1 MPASTSANNAYAN
14 LRLNSRVLALEVG
27 MYIVRYAS
35 VLPAGEEVALTLQ
48 QAPLGKGSVD
58 LFPAEGVTRNTL
70 SKLGD
75 CVIVR
80 VKGDTGALL
89 VTEYH
94 MAGQRQREV
103 NLRVDRIDTS
113 EALLQRAPAQ
123 QPKVLVDATSTPAP
137 APAPA
142 AAAPAAPAPAAAAR
156 AATAAR
162 MPPLQAAEPPRLP
175 PELAPAAAVPLTLE
189 GHIERRGDVTVDTGW
204 LGNPQGHA
212 RLEGFTVHWPNK
224 PEGVDL
230 AYSVR
235 VQGQGKQP
243 AALSGRYAG
252 TRQKAAAITAIT
264 FGLVGPKQK
273 QFQLDGQ
280 VVFSGAP
287 PQTILNGHEIASPSG
302 LDPLVA
308 ISLAIVPK
316 SEANAPRYQSPW
328 EDPAITKIYKA
339 QG

>member
-1 MPASTSANNAYAN
+1 MSSIPHPDNVYAN

-35 VLPAGEEVALTLQ
+35 QLPEGEEVAITLQ

-58 LFPAEGVTRNTL
+58 LFPAEGVSRNTL
-70 SKLGD
+70 SRVGD
-75 CVIVR
+75 CVIIR

-94 MAGQRQREV
+94 MAGRKQREV

-113 EALLQRAPAQ
+113 AD
-123 QPKVLVDATSTPAP
+123 LVERTLADQTPAAAIP
-137 APAPA
+137 GLPQRP
-142 AAAPAAPAPAAAAR
+142 AAAPAPSRPAPPAPVRAPTPALAPQPILEPVR
-156 AATAAR
+156 AAPQPMSPLAA
-162 MPPLQAAEPPRLP
+162 PL
-175 PELAPAAAVPLTLE
+175 VFE
-189 GHIERRGDVTVDTGW
+189 GHIERRGDVRVDNGW
-204 LGNPQGHA
+204 LGNPQGNA
-212 RLEGFTVHWPNK
+212 RLEGFAIHWPNK

-235 VQGQGKQP
+235 IQNQGKQP

-252 TRQKAAAITAIT
+252 TRQKAMGITAIT
-264 FGLVGPKQK
+264 FGLIGPNQK

-287 PQTILNGHEIASPSG
+287 PQTILNGHEIASPTG

-328 EDPAITKIYKA
+328 EDPAITQIYKA

>member
-1 MPASTSANNAYAN
+1 MSTSKSDNAAYAN

-35 VLPAGEEVALTLQ
+35 ELPAGEEVAITLQ

-58 LFPAEGVTRNTL
+58 LFPAEGVARNTL

-75 CVIVR
+75 CVIIR

-94 MAGQRQREV
+94 MAGQRPREV

-113 EALLQRAPAQ
+113 ENLLKRAPAE
-123 QPKVLVDATSTPAP
+123 PPRVLVDSASPAVPAP
-137 APAPA
+137 VIAPA
-142 AAAPAAPAPAAAAR
+142 AVR
-156 AATAAR
+156 TS
-162 MPPLQAAEPPRLP
+162 PLQKAEPPRLP
-175 PELAPAAAVPLTLE
+175 PELAPAAAVPLSLE
-189 GHIERRGDVTVDTGW
+189 GHIERRGDVSVDSGW
-204 LGNPQGHA
+204 LGNPQGNA
-212 RLEGFTVHWPNK
+212 RLEGFTIHWPGK

-243 AALSGRYAG
+243 AALSGRFAG
-252 TRQKAAAITAIT
+252 TRQKAAGITAIT

-287 PQTILNGHEIASPSG
+287 PQTILNGHEIASPTG

>member
-1 MPASTSANNAYAN
+1 MSVSKPDTPYAN

-35 VLPAGEEVALTLQ
+35 ELPAGEEVAITLQ

-113 EALLQRAPAQ
+113 EALLKRAPEQ
-123 QPKVLVDATSTPAP
+123 QPRVLVDATTAAPQPPAP
-137 APAPA
+137 MIAPA
-142 AAAPAAPAPAAAAR
+142 AVR
-156 AATAAR
+156 T
-162 MPPLQAAEPPRLP
+162 PPLQAAEPPRLP
-175 PELAPAAAVPLTLE
+175 PELAPGAALPLTLD
-189 GHIERRGDVTVDTGW
+189 GHIERRGDVSVDGGW
-204 LGNPQGHA
+204 LGNPSGNA
-212 RLEGFTVHWPNK
+212 RLEGFTIHWPNK

-235 VQGQGKQP
+235 VQGKGKQP
-243 AALSGRYAG
+243 AALTGHFAG
-252 TRQKAAAITAIT
+252 TRRQAAAITAIT

-287 PQTILNGHEIASPSG
+287 PQTILNGHEITSPEG